1 MRAIFWKELADHFGR
16 RRFALLLG
24 MVIMGGLWG
33 LSIMLRE
40 VQTGATSADEFLFL
54 QVFHKTSGLLPSLL
68 FFVSIFGPLV
78 GISLGFDSI
87 NGERTQGTL
96 SRILAQ
102 PVYRDAVFN
111 GKFLAGIVTIA
122 MIFVSMIVVVV
133 SLGMVVMGYA
143 PSGEEVLR
151 LTGFGI
157 VAVAY
162 LSLWLA
168 LAMTCSIFLR
178 NTVASAL
185 VALSIWLFS
194 TFFVQ
199 LIAGAAANIIVPE
212 ITSAAD
218 SLLHARIDQWIS
230 RISPFTLFSE
240 ATNTLLDPAV
250 RSLSLTLREQ
260 LAELLPNPISAGQ
273 SLRLVWP
280 HIVALISAVA
290 VFLGISYVKFMREE
304 IRS

>member
-16 RRFALLLG
+16 RRFALLVA
-24 MVIMGGLWG
+24 MVVMGGLWG

-40 VQTGATSADEFLFL
+40 VQVGASSADEFLFL
-54 QVFHKTSGLLPSLL
+54 QVFHRSSGVLPSLL

-78 GISLGFDSI
+78 GISLGFDAI

-96 SRILAQ
+96 SRVLAQ

-111 GKFLAGIVTIA
+111 GKFLAGLVTVAVVFIS
-122 MIFVSMIVVVV
+122 MIIVVVG
-133 SLGMVVMGYA
+133 LGMVVMGYA

-151 LTGFGI
+151 ITGFGI

-162 LSLWLA
+162 LALWLA

-194 TFFVQ
+194 TFFIQ
-199 LIAGAAANIIVPE
+199 LIGAAVANLFVPD
-212 ITSAAD
+212 IATGAD
-218 SLLHARIDQWIS
+218 ALSHARIDQWIS

-240 ATNTLLDPAV
+240 ATNTVLDPAV
-250 RSLSLTLREQ
+250 RSLSLLVREQ
-260 LAELLPNPISAGQ
+260 LADLLPTPISAAQ

-280 HIVALISAVA
+280 HIVGLFSAV
-290 VFLGISYVKFMREE
+290 VVLLGLSYVKFMREE